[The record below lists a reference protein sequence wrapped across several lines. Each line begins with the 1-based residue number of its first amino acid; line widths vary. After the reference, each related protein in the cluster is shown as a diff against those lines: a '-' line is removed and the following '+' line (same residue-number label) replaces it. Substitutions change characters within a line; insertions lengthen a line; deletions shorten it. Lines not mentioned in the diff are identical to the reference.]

1 MGNETGRGSRRGART
16 RMLRESAYAIAGVV
30 AWLGGALVG
39 VGGIVLA
46 GAQPASSQ
54 ELSLALGRSTSD
66 YRELGNPTSL
76 AAALVV
82 PVYRAIGVRVD
93 YRRHTDEQAW
103 ERSTCDGLIPPDSP
117 GCEIDIFDS
126 DFALQAFSAG
136 PQITVP
142 FAGRVRAFAALMW
155 SRLSVDGDWI
165 GRQTG
170 TDLGLTPEETF
181 NGFTVIGGAAV
192 GITRNLDV
200 TIAASRLRPDFTVC
214 VQDVYY
220 PWCEGLPLKSV
231 EFGVSLR
238 R

>member
-1 MGNETGRGSRRGART
+1 MERGSRWMARPRT
-16 RMLRESAYAIAGVV
+16 AREGVTALAGVCGWICGMFV
-30 AWLGGALVG
+30 AIGGTLLVS
-39 VGGIVLA
+39 
-46 GAQPASSQ
+46 AQPASAQ
-54 ELSLALGRSTSD
+54 ELSLSLGRSTSD

-76 AAALVV
+76 AAALVI

-170 TDLGLTPEETF
+170 TDLGLTPDGTF

-200 TIAASRLRPDFTVC
+200 TIAASRLRPDFTLC

>member
-142 FAGRVRAFAALMW
+142 FAGRVRAFAALVW

>member
-1 MGNETGRGSRRGART
+1 MGERRGQGSGAARAVT
-16 RMLRESAYAIAGVV
+16 RRPLAAMIAVLGTTLAATAQAGSA
-30 AWLGGALVG
+30 
-39 VGGIVLA
+39 
-46 GAQPASSQ
+46 Q
-54 ELSLALGRSTSD
+54 ELTFSLGRSSSD

-76 AAALVV
+76 SAGLVI
-82 PVYRAIGVRVD
+82 PIYRAVGIRVD

-117 GCEIDIFDS
+117 GCELDVFDS

-136 PQITVP
+136 PQIAIP

-155 SRLSVDGDWI
+155 SRLSVDGDWV

-170 TDLGLTPEETF
+170 TDLGLTPEGTF
-181 NGFTVIGGAAV
+181 NGFTVLGGASV
-192 GITRNLDV
+192 RITRNLDV
-200 TIAASRLRPDFTVC
+200 TIAASRLRPDFTLC

-220 PWCEGLPLKSV
+220 PWCEGLPLKAV
-231 EFGVSLR
+231 EFGVALR